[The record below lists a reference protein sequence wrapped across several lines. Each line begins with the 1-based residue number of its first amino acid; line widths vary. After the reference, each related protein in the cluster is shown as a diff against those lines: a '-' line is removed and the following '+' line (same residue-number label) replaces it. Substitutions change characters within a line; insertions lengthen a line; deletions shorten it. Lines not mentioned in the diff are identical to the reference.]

1 MCCIVSKPT
10 GPLGAKPVRRLCAP
24 GLPALLVEHRR
35 SQVFLPRLAGPRLAR
50 QGSIS
55 QLSLAKPWPSR
66 LPAVSLHASLS
77 LHQMAFAARFQ
88 DLHPC

>member
-1 MCCIVSKPT
+1 MCCIISNPT
-10 GPLGAKPVRRLCAP
+10 GPLGAKPARRVCEP
-24 GLPALLVEHRR
+24 GLPALPVEHKQSR
-35 SQVFLPRLAGPRLAR
+35 VFLPWFAGPRLAR

-66 LPAVSLHASLS
+66 PPAVSLNASLS
-77 LHQMAFAARFQ
+77 LHQMAFAALFQ